1 MTIEFKT
8 TGLKEEMAKIHELG
22 STFDAELITE
32 LNDLGMEWRDDAR
45 ANIHPVSGDLRRTT
59 QIIPAAKN
67 GSTFKVGVSANLDY
81 AEHYEYGHRQEP
93 GRYVPALGK
102 RLKASYVKGQYT
114 YRTARQRALVRLP
127 KTIRAAIS
135 RAEAILNG

>member
-1 MTIEFKT
+1 MTIEIKT
-8 TGLKEEMAKIHELG
+8 TGLKEEMAKIHKLG
-22 STFDAELITE
+22 ATFDAELLTE

-45 ANIHPVSGDLRRTT
+45 ANIHPISGELRKTT
-59 QIIPAAKN
+59 QIIQATKN
-67 GSTFKVGVSANLDY
+67 GSTFMVGIAANLDY
-81 AEHYEYGHRQEP
+81 AEHYEYGHRQQP

-102 RLKASYVKGQYT
+102 RLKASYVKGKYT

-127 KTIRAAIS
+127 KALRAAIS